1 MEILTHFGVSTE
13 LSRDEF
19 ERRLCRDSTQD
30 QVRGLRG
37 SLFAE
42 AVGKG
47 LADTEVC
54 RRHLGT

>member
-19 ERRLCRDSTQD
+19 ERCLCRDSLQD
-30 QVRGLRG
+30 QVQELRV
-37 SLFAE
+37 SLIAE

-47 LADTEVC
+47 LADTWT
-54 RRHLGT
+54 GW